1 MSEQEY
7 PESSLVEHLIEL
19 RARLVRAIVGLL
31 AVLLL
36 LLPFSRTIYTWL
48 AEPQLPNG
56 QTMIATNP
64 AGAFFAPLK
73 LTFFVAVFVA
83 VPWLLYQLWAFVAP
97 GLYAREKRL
106 AVPLLASSVLLFYL
120 GCAFA
125 YFLVLP
131 AVFHFLTTF
140 RPEVIAITPDAN
152 AYLDFVLAIFF
163 AFGTSFELPVAMVI
177 LVLLGWV
184 SPQQFKESRGYAV
197 VGIFIVAAVLTPP
210 DVVSQ
215 LLLAI
220 PMCVLYELGIHAAK
234 WLVPSSV
241 VKPAGGLVWA
251 RRATVV
257 DRCCSRINGCGSTAA
272 DQRSALRT
280 RCLTQRKT
288 PASAGVFRCRDQ
300 AANTLLGAGTGGG
313 GVRPRCAN
321 ICFQAAYTAPTYSG
335 MITVLIDN

>member
-1 MSEQEY
+1 MSEHDY

-19 RARLVRAIVGLL
+19 RARLVRAIIGLL

-36 LLPFSRTIYTWL
+36 LLPFSRKIYTWL
-48 AEPQLPNG
+48 AEPLISQLPNG

-184 SPQQFKESRGYAV
+184 TPQQFKESRGYAV

-234 WLVPSSV
+234 WLVP
-241 VKPAGGLVWA
+241 
-251 RRATVV
+251 RQ
-257 DRCCSRINGCGSTAA
+257 GSNE
-272 DQRSALRT
+272 QP
-280 RCLTQRKT
+280 Q
-288 PASAGVFRCRDQ
+288 
-300 AANTLLGAGTGGG
+300 
-313 GVRPRCAN
+313 
-321 ICFQAAYTAPTYSG
+321 
-335 MITVLIDN
+335 

>member
-1 MSEQEY
+1 MSEHEY

-31 AVLLL
+31 AVLLV

-48 AEPQLPNG
+48 AEPLISQLPNG

-73 LTFFVAVFVA
+73 LTFFVALFVA
-83 VPWLLYQLWAFVAP
+83 VPWLLYQLWSFVAP

-197 VGIFIVAAVLTPP
+197 VGIFVVAAVLTPP

-220 PMCVLYELGIHAAK
+220 PMCVLYELGIHAAR

-241 VKPAGGLVWA
+241 VKPAG
-251 RRATVV
+251 
-257 DRCCSRINGCGSTAA
+257 
-272 DQRSALRT
+272 
-280 RCLTQRKT
+280 
-288 PASAGVFRCRDQ
+288 
-300 AANTLLGAGTGGG
+300 
-313 GVRPRCAN
+313 
-321 ICFQAAYTAPTYSG
+321 
-335 MITVLIDN
+335 

>member
-1 MSEQEY
+1 MSEHEY

-31 AVLLL
+31 AVLLA
-36 LLPFSRTIYTWL
+36 LLPFSRKIYTWL
-48 AEPQLPNG
+48 AEPLISQLPNG

-73 LTFFVAVFVA
+73 LTFFVALFVA
-83 VPWLLYQLWAFVAP
+83 VPWLLYQLWSFVAP

-197 VGIFIVAAVLTPP
+197 VGIFVVAAVLTPP

-220 PMCVLYELGIHAAK
+220 PMCVLYELGIHAAR

-241 VKPAGGLVWA
+241 VKPAG
-251 RRATVV
+251 
-257 DRCCSRINGCGSTAA
+257 
-272 DQRSALRT
+272 
-280 RCLTQRKT
+280 
-288 PASAGVFRCRDQ
+288 
-300 AANTLLGAGTGGG
+300 
-313 GVRPRCAN
+313 
-321 ICFQAAYTAPTYSG
+321 
-335 MITVLIDN
+335 